1 MFIESLMKSG
11 ALNATMMDT
20 ARLFFTQGTT
30 TINLIPA
37 LAAGLG
43 LGKNFP
49 HNYSTHYIFYPSCA
63 THPILN
69 LGASA
74 QDICGDTQGVSRRVW
89 WQQLP

>member
-11 ALNATMMDT
+11 ALNATMMET

-37 LAAGLG
+37 LATGLG

-49 HNYSTHYIFYPSCA
+49 HNYYSTH
-63 THPILN
+63 
-69 LGASA
+69 
-74 QDICGDTQGVSRRVW
+74 
-89 WQQLP
+89 